1 MYLDIAFEY
10 TEARAMYKAFENVH
24 HVHLYNWFRMVTC
37 TNNGVA
43 DMVSVIFVFF
53 IILLIDNR
61 QETRGVIWR
70 LVFNSIHQRS
80 TFLIIFMQMKWHK
93 LVLNFVNT
101 FKNSINWIQQ
111 STQFGFLLFCWQLH
125 WVQRTVLLFAQPR
138 GPVRTKKK
146 QPRDRQNVSI
156 RLIYAYL
163 FSIH

>member
-1 MYLDIAFEY
+1 MCIMFISIIDFVWWLAQ
-10 TEARAMYKAFENVH
+10 TMV
-24 HVHLYNWFRMVTC
+24 LLTWSLWFF
-37 TNNGVA
+37 GL
-43 DMVSVIFVFF
+43 F

-61 QETRGVIWR
+61 QEKRGVIWR

-93 LVLNFVNT
+93 LVLNVVNT

-138 GPVRTKKK
+138 GPVRTKKNS
-146 QPRDRQNVSI
+146 PAIDRMYQFALFMHTYFRSI
-156 RLIYAYL
+156 NYRHW
-163 FSIH
+163 S